1 MNRVKQ
7 LSVWL
12 SRIRKCRGFGV
23 QSPFAYRFIRYVIN
37 EHYPYYAYDELAA
50 SVPDIS
56 RTERK
61 LCRFYFRI
69 ANDTQAA
76 VWINIT
82 ETQSSLMEQAVCQ
95 YVDKGCGKTKVLS
108 ISPGENAAS
117 GLDDAFDASPVQ
129 VVRLVLDGNFQQSYQ
144 YILNKVGEKTILVL
158 EGIRMNGETKKFW
171 KAVVDDKRTGVTF
184 DLYDCGIVFFDKK
197 RTKQHYVVNF

>member
-61 LCRFYFRI
+61 LCRLYFRL
-69 ANDTQAA
+69 ANDTQAS
-76 VWINIT
+76 VWINVAESSPSQT
-82 ETQSSLMEQAVCQ
+82 ENAVCQ
-95 YVDKGCGKTKVLS
+95 YIRRGCGKTEMLHFSAGV
-108 ISPGENAAS
+108 NAS
-117 GLDDAFDASPVQ
+117 SSCDDAFDASQLQ
-129 VVRLVLDGNFQQSYQ
+129 VVRLVLDGHFQQSYQ

-158 EGIRMNGETKKFW
+158 EGIRLNHDTKKFW
-171 KAVVDDKRTGVTF
+171 KDVVHDKRTGVTF